1 MRTPLAVVVLLVMW
15 ETSAGLSSS
24 TTTNPKVDTT
34 TSTALSKKW
43 NRRDVFWHLATT
55 ATTSSLLVLL
65 VPPFHQEAR
74 AIGEGEQRM
83 VLREKP
89 TAPIG
94 ALLPA
99 IQQRLL
105 LQAALELA
113 QSSQQPQ
120 QLEKLQTI
128 LPPLDD
134 QSSKRGTSQD
144 VRVLQQYNPAKVL
157 RGDLIRACMNLYT
170 TNLNYDK
177 LLQTARDDAAYTVTD
192 PTWKKSYIR
201 ANDGLPDIQKVIGAD
216 LDLRYLYRNQVE
228 LKVDDAAAEL
238 YYASDNNNNI
248 DREELISLLREAT
261 LAFDQW
267 LDRIRYGDV
276 RDALEAALS
285 GKTTR
290 VYDSWASGFLPS
302 QPK

>member
-1 MRTPLAVVVLLVMW
+1 MRSPLAVVVLLVLW
-15 ETSAGLSSS
+15 ETSVGLSSS

-34 TSTALSKKW
+34 TSIMSKKW

-55 ATTSSLLVLL
+55 ATTTATTMTLLL
-65 VPPFHQEAR
+65 PPFHQEAR

-113 QSSQQPQ
+113 QSSSQQQ
-120 QLEKLQTI
+120 FEKLQTI

-177 LLQTARDDAAYTVTD
+177 LLLQTARDDAAYTVTD

-228 LKVDDAAAEL
+228 LKVEDAAAEL

-302 QPK
+302 QPR